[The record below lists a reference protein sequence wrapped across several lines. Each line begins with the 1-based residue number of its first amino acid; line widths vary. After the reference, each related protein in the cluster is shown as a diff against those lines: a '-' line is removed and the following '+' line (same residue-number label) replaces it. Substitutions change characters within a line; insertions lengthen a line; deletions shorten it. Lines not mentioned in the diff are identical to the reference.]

1 MQSDANLHGKKA
13 VQIFLLK
20 RKLFSAR
27 MMKKCRKVLKM
38 KKLKREIEPQRVSVC
53 VSDELLEYIDKFCNE
68 FGCSRSSFIT
78 VVLGQYVRQQ
88 RMQSDAI
95 QSMCKGFTDA
105 ATNVLQQQQD
115 SAPRLCSDKAEDR

>member
-1 MQSDANLHGKKA
+1 
-13 VQIFLLK
+13 
-20 RKLFSAR
+20 
-27 MMKKCRKVLKM
+27 M

-88 RMQSDAI
+88 KIQTEAI
-95 QSMCKGFTDA
+95 QGMCKGFSA
-105 ATNVLQQQQD
+105 AAASALQQQQED